1 MIKVGIEVP
10 DEKFSKVDLSKPEL
24 GNPGVGGS
32 EYLFTLLASGLK
44 QKGVDVVI
52 YHYSNNILPPDL
64 DDYIV
69 KDSEAM
75 IQKAEEN
82 NIAIL
87 IHQVGKTKD
96 WYHMLEETSIK
107 SIAWVHVY
115 LEYYEL
121 KLIRMCSNVKRV
133 VFVGKEEYDAYIDD
147 DVIKKSTYIFNMIP
161 TKVEAHQ
168 RVCDKPVVTYVGSL
182 VPAKGFH
189 KLAEIWPEVIKR
201 VPNAELKV
209 IGNGKVYNR
218 NAKLG
223 KFGISQ
229 EDYEDMFMKYLTDD
243 KGNIL
248 PSVHFMG
255 IVGEEKIDIFK
266 NTTVGIV
273 NPTALTETFCMSA
286 VEMEYAYIPVVSK
299 KKWGLLDTI
308 KNKQTGFL
316 FTKQSE
322 FIDRVVLLL
331 QDKKL
336 NRKMGKCA
344 HIFAEKQFSV
354 DVIIPEWIKL
364 IDDISV
370 EKPAEYHKV
379 RQNWGNDYKWIK
391 QVLRFVRFNLGCSV
405 IPSFYD
411 IKNKLKIILKK
422 R

>member
-1 MIKVGIEVP
+1 
-10 DEKFSKVDLSKPEL
+10 
-24 GNPGVGGS
+24 
-32 EYLFTLLASGLK
+32 
-44 QKGVDVVI
+44 
-52 YHYSNNILPPDL
+52 
-64 DDYIV
+64 
-69 KDSEAM
+69 
-75 IQKAEEN
+75 
-82 NIAIL
+82 
-87 IHQVGKTKD
+87 
-96 WYHMLEETSIK
+96 
-107 SIAWVHVY
+107 
-115 LEYYEL
+115 
-121 KLIRMCSNVKRV
+121 
-133 VFVGKEEYDAYIDD
+133 
-147 DVIKKSTYIFNMIP
+147 
-161 TKVEAHQ
+161 
-168 RVCDKPVVTYVGSL
+168 
-182 VPAKGFH
+182 
-189 KLAEIWPEVIKR
+189 
-201 VPNAELKV
+201 
-209 IGNGKVYNR
+209 
-218 NAKLG
+218 
-223 KFGISQ
+223 
-229 EDYEDMFMKYLTDD
+229 MKYLTDD

-344 HIFAEKQFSV
+344 HIFAEKRFSV
-354 DVIIPEWIKL
+354 DVIIPEWIRL